1 MILFNKISLT
11 LVNPR
16 KGHIY
21 YRGKNIYNKRLD
33 WTGLRKKV
41 GLVFQY
47 PETQLFK
54 PTVIQDTMYGPL
66 NMGLSEDQARERAQD
81 SLSLVGL
88 DKELFLANPSELSGG
103 QKRCVAIAGVLAMQ
117 PEVLVLDEPTAGLD
131 PQTVSRIF
139 QVLQAIHRQNNC
151 AILFVSHRMDE
162 VEQYRCGFYM
172 RAELVWKDRLEKSL
186 SRMNGRITFGRY
198 IHYDAFIHW
207 LDPGTKLLSI
217 FLIIILLFVNRSTA
231 GYLLYTLFLLL
242 LFYLSKISLVE
253 VLKSLKVVAVLLIF
267 TFIFRFIPI
276 LMDEVQNIQNAQIS
290 RGAEYKKV
298 GVIARI
304 KHMTS
309 VALPLFLLVLD
320 RASDLGNAIDSR
332 GYDENIKRTRSYP
345 LVFSKE
351 DKLVIGFML
360 LFFIV
365 NLAVILMT
373 R

>member
-162 VEQYRCGFYM
+162 IEQYAKTM
-172 RAELVWKDRLEKSL
+172 WVLHE
-186 SRMNGRITFGRY
+186 GRISMEGPPRE
-198 IHYDAFIHW
+198 
-207 LDPGTKLLSI
+207 I
-217 FLIIILLFVNRSTA
+217 FKQYEWKNNFWQV
-231 GYLLYTLFLLL
+231 Y
-242 LFYLSKISLVE
+242 SLRC
-253 VLKSLKVVAVLLIF
+253 L
-267 TFIFRFIPI
+267 
-276 LMDEVQNIQNAQIS
+276 
-290 RGAEYKKV
+290 
-298 GVIARI
+298 
-304 KHMTS
+304 
-309 VALPLFLLVLD
+309 
-320 RASDLGNAIDSR
+320 
-332 GYDENIKRTRSYP
+332 YP
-345 LVFSKE
+345 LARSGNKAPF
-351 DKLVIGFML
+351 D
-360 LFFIV
+360 FF
-365 NLAVILMT
+365 NHYLAVC
-373 R
+373 